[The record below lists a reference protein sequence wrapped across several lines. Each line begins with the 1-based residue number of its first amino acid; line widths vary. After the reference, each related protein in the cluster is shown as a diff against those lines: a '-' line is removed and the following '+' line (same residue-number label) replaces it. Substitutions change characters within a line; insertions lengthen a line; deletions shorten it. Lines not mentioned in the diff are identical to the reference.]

1 MSFQMYTIGIK
12 EKIDLCFNCFLLRAI
27 LSRAIVPSM
36 FQFLCI
42 KIVSTIFLLCNYFI
56 LRLINQLFCINWWED
71 EIHCAIVQ
79 SFNKY
84 LVTRSIFGGRRSIKS
99 SNYTRLLRQGVFRNA
114 FEALMSRVV
123 KSKTLKMCAQLFV
136 AVWNTEDVSN
146 VLYSEGHQ
154 CDIQV
159 QKNVD
164 SLSALNPQYLNLPGI
179 LLGELGGG

>member
-1 MSFQMYTIGIK
+1 
-12 EKIDLCFNCFLLRAI
+12 
-27 LSRAIVPSM
+27 
-36 FQFLCI
+36 
-42 KIVSTIFLLCNYFI
+42 
-56 LRLINQLFCINWWED
+56 
-71 EIHCAIVQ
+71 
-79 SFNKY
+79 
-84 LVTRSIFGGRRSIKS
+84 
-99 SNYTRLLRQGVFRNA
+99 
-114 FEALMSRVV
+114 
-123 KSKTLKMCAQLFV
+123 MCAQLFV